1 MDAPLEK
8 TEELTSASTDSKE
21 RYLGSVRFFKHM
33 ILSVN
38 ALLILLPI
46 VFLIIALYK
55 NSSLQAAY
63 ACLKTEYE
71 DYVRQ
76 TAEQQEEQFAVLQG
90 EEQMEVSLVVDEDEV
105 ELFPEKVSLYIP
117 FYVDLNAWNYI
128 LVNEMHPLSQ
138 DFKLKLVDT
147 RNGKQVD
154 GRIKYSLERMMDAA
168 ERNGMDLMI
177 CSAYRDYEKQQELID
192 ESIEQYMK
200 KDLSYESA
208 FFQAKRQLER
218 VGCSEHHIGLAVDI
232 VGKDY
237 QSLDAGQAN
246 TKEAK
251 WLAEHAHEYGF
262 ILRYPKDKEE
272 ITGLEFES
280 WHYRYVGI
288 DAAGFMKE
296 HNLCLE
302 EFLELA
308 QKQQDMGYKQE
319 VPADSAYKAAGQET
333 NGH

>member
-55 NSSLQAAY
+55 NSILQAAY

-71 DYVRQ
+71 DYVLQ
-76 TAEQQEEQFAVLQG
+76 TAEQQKEQFAMLQN
-90 EEQMEVSLVVDEDEV
+90 EDRREVSFVSDKDETQPLPEEDE
-105 ELFPEKVSLYIP
+105 LRIP
-117 FYVDLNAWNYI
+117 FYVDLNAWNYL

-138 DFKLKLVDT
+138 DFELKLVDT

-154 GRIKYSLERMMDAA
+154 GRIKYSLEKMLDAA
-168 ERNGMDLMI
+168 KEYGMELII
-177 CSAYRDYEKQQELID
+177 CSAYRGYEKQQELLN
-192 ESIEQYMK
+192 ESIEKYMGK
-200 KDLSYESA
+200 GLNYESA

-218 VGCSEHHIGLAVDI
+218 VGCSEHHTGLAVDI
-232 VGKDY
+232 VGEHY

-246 TKEAK
+246 TAEAR

-262 ILRYPKDKEE
+262 ILRYPKDKEK

-280 WHYRYVGI
+280 WHFRYVGTE
-288 DAAGFMKE
+288 AAGFMKE
-296 HNLCLE
+296 HNLCFE

-308 QKQQDMGYKQE
+308 QKQQEMGYKQE
-319 VPADSAYKAAGQET
+319 IPEDSAYRVDGQET

>member
-8 TEELTSASTDSKE
+8 TDELTSVSTDSKE

-33 ILSVN
+33 ILSVD

-46 VFLIIALYK
+46 VFLIIALHK

-63 ACLKTEYE
+63 TCLKTEYE

-76 TAEQQEEQFAVLQG
+76 TVEQQEEQSAMLQN
-90 EEQMEVSLVVDEDEV
+90 EEQIEVALVSGKDETQPLPKEAG
-105 ELFPEKVSLYIP
+105 LQIP
-117 FYVDLNAWNYI
+117 FYVDLNAWNYL

-154 GRIKYSLERMMDAA
+154 GRIKYSLEKMLDDAK
-168 ERNGMDLMI
+168 ESGMDLII
-177 CSAYRDYEKQQELID
+177 CSAYRGYEKQQELLN
-192 ESIEQYMK
+192 ESIEKYMEK
-200 KDLSYESA
+200 GLSYESA

-218 VGCSEHHIGLAVDI
+218 VGCSEHHTGFAVDL
-232 VGKDY
+232 VGEHY

-246 TKEAK
+246 TAEAR

-262 ILRYPKDKEE
+262 ILRYPKGKEK
-272 ITGLEFES
+272 ITRLEFES
-280 WHYRYVGI
+280 WHFRYVGTE
-288 DAAGFMKE
+288 AAGFMKE
-296 HNLCLE
+296 HDLCFE
-302 EFLELA
+302 EFLELV
-308 QKQQDMGYKQE
+308 QKQQEMGYEQ
-319 VPADSAYKAAGQET
+319 VIPTDSAYKAAGQET